1 MTPLPS
7 RFYPVMPDAA
17 WVGRVVRAGARFVQL
32 RVKDPSLANVRR
44 EVTEALAT
52 TRAAG
57 ASLVVNDHW
66 ELAIELGAPWVH
78 LGQEDL
84 AKADPAAIAEA
95 GVALGVSTH
104 DGAELDTALAVDPD
118 YVALGPIWAT
128 KLKKMKWAPQGL
140 DTLRDWVARAGRPVV
155 AIGGLTPERAR
166 LVLEAGAG
174 AAAVVTDLV
183 MADEPEAQIARWI
196 ACTR

>member
-1 MTPLPS
+1 MTPLPD

-17 WVGRVVRAGARFVQL
+17 WVATVVRGGARFVQL
-32 RVKDPSLANVRR
+32 RVKNQSLAHVRK
-44 EVTEALAT
+44 ELTEALAV
-52 TRAAG
+52 TRASG
-57 ASLVVNDHW
+57 ASLVVNDYW

-84 AKADPAAIAEA
+84 AKANPKAIAEA

-104 DGAELDTALAVDPD
+104 DGAELDAALAVDPD

-128 KLKKMKWAPQGL
+128 KLKKMKWAPQGM

-166 LVLEAGAG
+166 MVIDAGAG

-183 MADEPEAQIARWI
+183 MAEDAEVQIARWV
-196 ACTR
+196 AATS

>member
-196 ACTR
+196 ASTR